1 MSDVAIDC
9 ELCGTATV
17 RRVSD
22 SPRGIEA
29 WRCETCGDYRRKC
42 PQCNQGWV
50 RRYRDPIIEVD
61 IYSCDECE
69 ASWSFVTGIGVPGD
83 TRRTLLRHGAEGE
96 LPPLELVRE
105 RTTPN
110 TVRIRFHRGDARAI
124 VAPVAVIGDRGALRP
139 WLEREHGAVFE
150 KVITRQR
157 SIPTNVPAQTSQ
169 ADPETGPWR
178 HVISVRTDP
187 RRNNGLRLSNDLSDT
202 LAYAIAQ
209 WAPRE
214 IVVLPLTWRHRTTVA
229 MNTLMALW
237 LTAYYSDLMFRG
249 PWPDPEFILA
259 SLDATDDYLDA
270 LGPDG
275 SNFYAWLAPIFDRD
289 AVSFFGPKP
298 VLDLEKVVFRW
309 RE

>member
-1 MSDVAIDC
+1 VRDRAVNC

-29 WRCETCGDYRRKC
+29 WRCETCGDYKRWC
-42 PQCNQGWV
+42 PECNQGWI
-50 RRYRDPIIEVD
+50 RRYRDPLIEVE

-69 ASWSFVTGIGVPGD
+69 AAWSFATSIGVPGD
-83 TRRTLLRHGAEGE
+83 SRRMLLRHGAEGE
-96 LPPLELVRE
+96 LPRLELVRE
-105 RTTPN
+105 RTTP
-110 TVRIRFHRGDARAI
+110 TIVRIRFYRGDARAI
-124 VAPVAVIGDRGALRP
+124 VAPVAIVGDRSPLRP

-157 SIPTNVPAQTSQ
+157 SIPTTTPAQTRQ
-169 ADPETGPWR
+169 ANPETGPWR
-178 HVISVRTDP
+178 HVMSVRTDV

-202 LAYAIAQ
+202 IVYAISQ
-209 WAPRE
+209 WTPRE
-214 IVVLPLTWRHRTTVA
+214 IVVLPLTWRDPAAVA

-237 LTAYYSDLMFRG
+237 LMAYYSDAMFRA

-270 LGPDG
+270 LGPNG
-275 SNFYAWLAPIFDRD
+275 SNFYAWLAPIFERD

-298 VLDLEKVVFRW
+298 VLDKERVVFEW